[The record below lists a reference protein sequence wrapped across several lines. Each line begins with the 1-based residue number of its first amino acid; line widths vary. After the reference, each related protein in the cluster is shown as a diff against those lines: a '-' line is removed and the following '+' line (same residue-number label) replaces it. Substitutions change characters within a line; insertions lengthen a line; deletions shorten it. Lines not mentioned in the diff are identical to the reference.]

1 MRTRPVC
8 ATLIPIALLMA
19 ACGDETA
26 PSAEITLETEDWNG
40 WDPNHEPIVST
51 ETYTVSEG
59 DVIAFEPTFGGP
71 SNATVESIDGDLVT
85 LSLDAELVP
94 VEDGRIMMRDY
105 VSEATVTEGSQTE
118 LATPTMDGGMF
129 YTFTVDVTS

>member
-19 ACGDETA
+19 ACGDDAA
-26 PSAEITLETEDWNG
+26 PSADITLETRDWNG
-40 WDPNHEPIVST
+40 WDPDHEATVSV

-59 DVIAFEPTFGGP
+59 DVITIEPRFGGP
-71 SNATVESIDGDLVT
+71 STATVESINGDSVT
-85 LSLDAELVP
+85 LRLDAELVP
-94 VEDGRIMMRDY
+94 VEDGGIMMRDY